1 VKRDELRRR
10 LERLEL
16 PDEHDARVRAWE
28 LVQAA
33 FAERE
38 PAPLRRARLRPAI
51 ALAVIAA
58 VVAAAL
64 SPPGRALIETVR
76 ETIGVEEAAPAL
88 FELPTR
94 GRLLVTSARGAW
106 IVRQDGSK
114 RLLGRYR
121 EASWSPNGL
130 YVVAARANELV
141 ALDPDSGELRWS
153 LPRPDVRHPRWS
165 GSRTDT
171 RIAYLSGSTLRVVAG
186 DGTGDRA
193 LVRSVARVAPAWRP
207 GSGHVLVYAAGA
219 EIRAVA
225 ADTGRRLWTRRIGAV
240 SELAWSLDGSSLLVR
255 GPRRLVVLGLDG
267 RLRLD
272 LLGPGAA
279 PVAAAA
285 LSPSGSALAWV
296 QRARG
301 RGTLWV
307 VPKLRTE
314 GSAAARRVFSGAG
327 RFTDVEWSPDGRWL
341 LLAWQDADQWV
352 FLRSAGVR
360 RLEAVSAVSQQFRSR
375 NFPSLGGWCCTPGR

>member
-10 LERLEL
+10 LEHVEI

-38 PAPLRRARLRPAI
+38 RIPRSRARLRPAI
-51 ALAVIAA
+51 ALAAL
-58 VVAAAL
+58 VALVAGAL

-88 FELPTR
+88 FELPAR

-106 IVRQDGSK
+106 VVRQDGSK

-121 EASWSPNGL
+121 EAGWSPHGR
-130 YVVAARANELV
+130 YVVAARANELA
-141 ALDPDSGELRWS
+141 ALDPENGELRWS
-153 LPRPDVRHPRWS
+153 LAKPDVRYPRWQ

-171 RIAYLSGSTLRVVAG
+171 RIAYLSGSTLRVVPG
-186 DGTGDRA
+186 DGTGDR
-193 LVRSVARVAPAWRP
+193 LVASSVARVAPAWRP
-207 GSGHVLVYAAGA
+207 GPGHVLVYAVGT
-219 EIRAVA
+219 EIRAIA
-225 ADTGRRLWTRRIGAV
+225 ADTGRRLWSRRVGRV
-240 SELAWSLDGSSLLVR
+240 SALDWSLDGSSLLVR
-255 GPRRLVVLGLDG
+255 GPRRLVVLGPDG

-272 LLGPGAA
+272 LLGAVAA
-279 PVAAAA
+279 PVVAAA
-285 LSPSGSALAWV
+285 LSPRGSSLAFV

-301 RGTLWV
+301 RSTLWV
-307 VPKLRTE
+307 VPRLRPD
-314 GSAAARRVFSGAG
+314 GSAARRVFSGAG

-341 LLAWQDADQWV
+341 LLAWRDADQWV
-352 FLRSAGVR
+352 FLRSAGVH
-360 RLEAVSAVSQQFRSR
+360 RLEAVSAISRQFRSR
-375 NFPSLGGWCCTPGR
+375 GFPALGGWCCAAAQ

>member
-10 LERLEL
+10 LEHVEV

-38 PAPLRRARLRPAI
+38 PTPLRRARLRPAI
-51 ALAVIAA
+51 ALAVVAA

-88 FELPTR
+88 FELPAR
-94 GRLLVTSARGAW
+94 GRLLVSSARGAW
-106 IVRQDGSK
+106 VVQQDGSK

-121 EASWSPNGL
+121 EVSWSPHGR
-130 YVVAARANELV
+130 YVVAARANELA
-141 ALDPDSGELRWS
+141 ALEPQSGELRWS
-153 LPRPDVRHPRWS
+153 LAKPDVRYPRWA
-165 GSRTDT
+165 GTRTDT

-207 GSGHVLVYAAGA
+207 GAARIVAYAAGDA
-219 EIRAVA
+219 VRAA
-225 ADTGRRLWTRRIGAV
+225 SADTGRRLWTRRIGPV

-255 GPRRLVVLGLDG
+255 GPRRLVVLGADG

-272 LLGPGAA
+272 LLGGGAA
-279 PVAAAA
+279 PVVAAA
-285 LSPSGSALAWV
+285 LSPGGSSLAFV
-296 QRARG
+296 QQARG
-301 RGTLWV
+301 RSTLWV
-307 VPKLRTE
+307 VPRLGPD
-314 GSAAARRVFSGAG
+314 GSAARRVFSGAG

-341 LLAWQDADQWV
+341 LLAWRDADQWV

-360 RLEAVSAVSQQFRSR
+360 RLEAVSAISRQFRSR
-375 NFPSLGGWCCTPGR
+375 RFPALGGWCCARAE